1 MSKLLSPETAL
12 APASACL
19 LIEACPFAAGCAY
32 RNSGLADPW
41 VSASTA
47 ASGLSPSY
55 RIR

>member
-1 MSKLLSPETAL
+1 MSKRLSPETAL
-12 APASACL
+12 APASACSSNPVRSL
-19 LIEACPFAAGCAY
+19 PGCAY

-47 ASGLSPSY
+47 AKGLNPSY